1 MKPPWMSTRLIM
13 TTTCIQG
20 RDTSF
25 CVVVGQLDQSI
36 PHLFFPSTDRHHYYF
51 ELETVLFLLIR
62 TEVIVAVDVGFS
74 EDRMMDR

>member
-1 MKPPWMSTRLIM
+1 M
-13 TTTCIQG
+13 TTTCMQG

-36 PHLFFPSTDRHHYYF
+36 PHLFFPSTDRHHFHYYF